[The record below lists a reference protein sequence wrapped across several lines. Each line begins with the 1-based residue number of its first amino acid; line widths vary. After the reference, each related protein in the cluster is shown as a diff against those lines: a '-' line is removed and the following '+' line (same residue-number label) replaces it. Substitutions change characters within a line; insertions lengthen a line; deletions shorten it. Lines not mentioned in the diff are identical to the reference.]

1 MKTSTFYFI
10 VAIRLSNRREQADLC
25 WVVVVAAGRQS
36 TSTYRLVMPVTS
48 SLQREQPYFWIK
60 RRFKAP
66 EGATEKITR
75 QVHFPEGAAPVL
87 RSGFELETFAFVG
100 TIQWYVRR
108 VGRYI
113 VAGMEQPGRPEY
125 LQFLRIKNQ
134 AHQDV
139 YKFKF

>member
-1 MKTSTFYFI
+1 MLGCRCCGGTPKHI
-10 VAIRLSNRREQADLC
+10 DLPASDAC
-25 WVVVVAAGRQS
+25 NIK
-36 TSTYRLVMPVTS
+36 S
-48 SLQREQPYFWIK
+48 S
-60 RRFKAP
+60 
-66 EGATEKITR
+66 EGATIFLDQEKIQGSRGSNRENYKLSTFSR
-75 QVHFPEGAAPVL
+75 GSSSYKL
-87 RSGFELETFAFVG
+87 RSEFELETFAFVG

-139 YKFKF
+139 YKSKF

>member
-1 MKTSTFYFI
+1 M
-10 VAIRLSNRREQADLC
+10 
-25 WVVVVAAGRQS
+25 VVVAAGRQS

-48 SLQREQPYFWIK
+48 SLQREQPSFLDQ
-60 RRFKAP
+60 
-66 EGATEKITR
+66 EKIQGSRGSNRENYKLSTFSR
-75 QVHFPEGAAPVL
+75 GSSSYKL

-113 VAGMEQPGRPEY
+113 VAGMEQPGRPER

>member
-1 MKTSTFYFI
+1 MLDGCCCGVTPKHI
-10 VAIRLSNRREQADLC
+10 DLPASDAC
-25 WVVVVAAGRQS
+25 NIK
-36 TSTYRLVMPVTS
+36 S
-48 SLQREQPYFWIK
+48 S
-60 RRFKAP
+60 
-66 EGATEKITR
+66 EGATIFLDQEKIQGSRGSNRENYKASTFSR
-75 QVHFPEGAAPVL
+75 GSSSYEL